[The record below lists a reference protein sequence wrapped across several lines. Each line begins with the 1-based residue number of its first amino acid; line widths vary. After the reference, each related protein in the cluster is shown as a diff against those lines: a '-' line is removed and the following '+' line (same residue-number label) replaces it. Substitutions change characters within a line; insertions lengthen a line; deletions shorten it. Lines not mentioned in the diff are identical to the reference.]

1 MIFGGAAL
9 GARWL
14 WKLSQASGQ
23 VEAWTKVSIHHVGFS
38 KNVLRVDVTIKNPS
52 KVNVALTQPFV
63 KLEYNGEIIGSS
75 VLPETPEDSKA
86 YVIKAGTQQELD
98 PVMVE
103 IPTSLTTVGGIV
115 KDLAD
120 LLTGKKSALE
130 MKSITSAAVTAG
142 GITTPYEKVEQHKIT
157 LNKQG

>member
-1 MIFGGAAL
+1 MILGGAAL

-14 WKLSQASGQ
+14 WNLSQASGQ

-63 KLEYNGEIIGSS
+63 KLEYKGDTIGSS
-75 VLPETPEDSKA
+75 VLPENTADSKV
-86 YVIKAGTQQELD
+86 YEIKAGTQQALD

-103 IPTSLTTVGGIV
+103 IPTSLTTVGSIV

-120 LLTGKKSALE
+120 LATGKISALAV
-130 MKSITSAAVTAG
+130 KSVTSAVVTAG
-142 GITTPYEKVEQHKIT
+142 GITTPYEKVEHHKIT